1 MYSFIQFRNQYDSDV
16 TTWSPQG
23 RLHQVEY
30 AMEAVKQVMLNRLYK
45 YLTAK
50 TEILV
55 PSSDVPDDAKLRLK
69 HLFHNWCAN
78 VISRKQCF
86 SISRDLQLLV

>member
-1 MYSFIQFRNQYDSDV
+1 
-16 TTWSPQG
+16 
-23 RLHQVEY
+23 
-30 AMEAVKQVMLNRLYK
+30 MEAVKQVMLNRLYK

-69 HLFHNWCAN
+69 PLFLNWCAN
-78 VISRKQCF
+78 VLSRYQNF
-86 SISRDLQLLV
+86 LIFRDLQLLV